1 MSIQLQLKIN
11 PEYQKLVPEMSKQDF
26 ETLKLD
32 IKEKGQLFPI
42 TVTSQGVILDGHH
55 RYRACQELGIKCI
68 FVLKDFE
75 NELQEKLFVIDS
87 NLKRRHLNS
96 FQRTE
101 LALKAMPILEEI
113 AKRNSEAN
121 LKQNNNHNKN
131 NNHSHSPSVPNGTVG
146 IGRVDQEIGRRAG
159 VGKNTVRRV
168 ELIIQ
173 KAPHELLDK
182 ARKGQFTINK
192 LYKKLQNEQKRHDLI
207 SATPIIQLPDNVK
220 LIQGDFREATKE
232 IPDNSIDLIFTDP
245 PYDGDSLPLYK
256 DLGIMAARVLKE
268 SGSLVTIAGHYALI
282 KIGNYV
288 EESGLKYIHEVS
300 LVHSGDSAKLHVYD
314 IRVKHKPILWFVK
327 GKSPS
332 IHNIIEDVIFST
344 PPKKS
349 ST

>member
-1 MSIQLQLKIN
+1 
-11 PEYQKLVPEMSKQDF
+11 MSKQDF

-42 TVTSQGVILDGHH
+42 TVTSQAVILDGHH

-68 FVLKDFE
+68 FVVKDFE

-101 LALKAMPILEEI
+101 LALKATPILEEI

-131 NNHSHSPSVPNGTVG
+131 NNHSHLPSVPNGTVDIG

-168 ELIIQ
+168 ELIIE

-182 ARKGQFTINK
+182 ARKGQWAINK
-192 LYKKLQNEQKRHDLI
+192 VYKKLQNEQKRHDLI
-207 SATPIIQLPDNVK
+207 NATPIVQLPDNVK

-245 PYDGDSLPLYK
+245 PYDRDSLPLFK

-288 EESGLKYIHEVS
+288 EGSGLKYIHEVS
-300 LVHSGDSAKLHVYD
+300 LV
-314 IRVKHKPILWFVK
+314 
-327 GKSPS
+327 
-332 IHNIIEDVIFST
+332 T
-344 PPKKS
+344 
-349 ST
+349 